1 MSPAEGTLTAEER
14 VGQRNTRLLLVV
26 VVTAILI
33 SVLNQTFVN
42 VVVPDIRA
50 DYGATQGQTGWVITG
65 YLLVFAVGIPL
76 YGRIA
81 DLYSLSRTFALGLL
95 LLAVGSLA
103 CALAPSLPL
112 LVAGRILQAAGA
124 SAIPALG
131 FAAVAKALPE
141 GSRGTAL
148 GLLSSSVGAG
158 AAIGPVLGG
167 VVTGIA
173 GWHALFFLT
182 VLLAALLIP
191 GALYALPGAADGGSA
206 KPAGFLAAVRHF
218 DVPGGLSLALSAG
231 LALFGVTQ
239 GQVVGFSSPIS
250 WGSFVAAGLLAAFF
264 GWRIRSASDPFVTP
278 HLFRNGAFLAASV
291 TGFFMMFANVGSYVL
306 VPLLLSEVNGMS
318 AIGIG
323 LVLAPGALVVAV
335 LSPIAGRLSDRFGPR
350 ALVRIGLI
358 VFALSMFSLS
368 AFAAGA
374 SAVAVAVGILGQ
386 SLGFA
391 IVNSPNANAA
401 AASLS
406 RDESGVGLG
415 IYQMLFFLGGG
426 FGPAVAATFLA
437 VRQGAGSGA
446 LNPLFAASSASF
458 SDAFLL
464 LTAASVIALVAAT
477 GLKRNI
483 GKGGKGARVRR

>member
-1 MSPAEGTLTAEER
+1 LSAAGAAASSGGR
-14 VGQRNTRLLLVV
+14 AGKSTRLLLIV

-42 VVVPDIRA
+42 VVVPDIRQ
-50 DYGATQGQTGWVITG
+50 DYGATQGQAGWVITG

-81 DLYSLSRTFALGLL
+81 DLYSLRYTFALGLL
-95 LLAVGSLA
+95 LLAAGSLA

-131 FAAVAKALPE
+131 FASVAKALPP

-191 GALYALPGAADGGSA
+191 GALYALPGTADGGSN
-206 KPAGFLAAVRHF
+206 KPAGLLSALQHF

-250 WGSFVAAGLLAAFF
+250 WGSFLAAGGLAALFAV
-264 GWRIRSASDPFVTP
+264 RIRSASDPFVTP

-318 AIGIG
+318 ATGIG
-323 LVLAPGALVVAV
+323 LVLAPGAVVVAV
-335 LSPIAGRLSDRFGPR
+335 LSPVAGRLSDRFGPR
-350 ALVRIGLI
+350 TLVGVGLVI
-358 VFALSMFSLS
+358 FGVSMFSLS

-374 SAVAVAVGILGQ
+374 SALAAAVGILGQ

-391 IVNSPNANAA
+391 MVNSPNANAA

-406 RDESGVGLG
+406 RAESGVGLG

-437 VRQGAGSGA
+437 VRQGSESGA
-446 LNPLFAASSASF
+446 INPLFAASSAPF

-464 LTAASVIALVAAT
+464 LTAATVISFAAAF
-477 GLKRNI
+477 GLKNNL
-483 GKGGKGARVRR
+483 GKALEDG

>member
-1 MSPAEGTLTAEER
+1 MSPAEGTQTAEER
-14 VGQRNTRLLLVV
+14 TDQRNTRLLLIV
-26 VVTAILI
+26 VVTAILV

-42 VVVPDIRA
+42 VVVPDIRQ
-50 DYGATQGQTGWVITG
+50 DYGATQGQAGWVITG

-76 YGRIA
+76 YGRVA
-81 DLYSLSRTFALGLL
+81 DQYSLRSAFALGLL
-95 LLAVGSLA
+95 LLAAGSLA

-131 FAAVAKALPE
+131 FAAVAKALPG

-182 VLLAALLIP
+182 ALLAALLIP
-191 GALYALPGAADGGSA
+191 GALRALPGVADGGPR
-206 KPAGFLAAVRHF
+206 KPAGFLEAVRHF
-218 DVPGGLSLALSAG
+218 DVPGGISLALSAG

-250 WGSFVAAGLLAAFF
+250 WVSFLAAGLLAAFF
-264 GWRIRSASDPFVTP
+264 ARRIRTAPDPFVTP
-278 HLFRNGAFLAASV
+278 HLFRNRAFLAAAV

-306 VPLLLSEVNGMS
+306 VPLLLSEVNGLS

-323 LVLAPGALVVAV
+323 LVLAPGAVVVAV
-335 LSPIAGRLSDRFGPR
+335 LSPVAGRLSDRFGPR
-350 ALVRIGLI
+350 ALVRIGLV
-358 VFALSMFSLS
+358 VFTLSMFSLS

-374 SAVAVAVGILGQ
+374 SSGAVAIGILGQ

-391 IVNSPNANAA
+391 IVNSPTANAA

-406 RDESGVGLG
+406 REESGVGLG

-426 FGPAVAATFLA
+426 FGPAVGATFLA
-437 VRQGAGSGA
+437 MRQGAGSGA
-446 LNPLFAASSASF
+446 LNPLFAANSAPF

-464 LTAASVIALVAAT
+464 LTAAAVVALVST
-477 GLKRNI
+477 SGLKQST
-483 GKGGKGARVRR
+483 GKGKDA

>member
-1 MSPAEGTLTAEER
+1 MTAEER
-14 VGQRNTRLLLVV
+14 VAKKNTRLLLVV

-42 VVVPDIRA
+42 VVVPDIRQ
-50 DYGATQGQTGWVITG
+50 DYGATQGQAGWVITG

-76 YGRIA
+76 YGRVA
-81 DLYSLSRTFALGLL
+81 DLYSLRRTFALGLL
-95 LLAVGSLA
+95 LLAAGSLA

-112 LVAGRILQAAGA
+112 LVVGRILQAAGA

-131 FAAVAKALPE
+131 FASVAKALPE

-167 VVTGIA
+167 VVTGLA

-182 VLLAALLIP
+182 VFLAGLLIP
-191 GALYALPGAADGGSA
+191 GALYALPGVADGGA
-206 KPAGFLAAVRHF
+206 DKPAGLVAALQHF

-239 GQVVGFSSPIS
+239 GQVVGFSSPVS
-250 WGSFVAAGLLAAFF
+250 WGSFVAAGVLAALFA
-264 GWRIRSASDPFVTP
+264 GRIRSASDPFVTP
-278 HLFRNGAFLAASV
+278 HLFRNRAFLAASV
-291 TGFFMMFANVGSYVL
+291 TGFFMMFANVGSLVL
-306 VPLLLSEVNGMS
+306 VPLMLSDVNGLS
-318 AIGIG
+318 ATSIG

-335 LSPIAGRLSDRFGPR
+335 LSPVTGRLSDRFGPR
-350 ALVRIGLI
+350 TLVRAGLVVIGLSL
-358 VFALSMFSLS
+358 FAIS
-368 AFAAGA
+368 AFAASA
-374 SAVAVAVGILGQ
+374 SAVAVGLGILGQ

-391 IVNSPNANAA
+391 MVNSPNSNAA

-437 VRQGAGSGA
+437 VRQGAGA
-446 LNPLFAASSASF
+446 LNPLFSASSAHF

-464 LTAASVIALVAAT
+464 LTASTVVALLSAS
-477 GLKRNI
+477 GLKRTI
-483 GKGGKGARVRR
+483 GKGGKGA

>member
-1 MSPAEGTLTAEER
+1 MAGGER
-14 VGQRNTRLLLVV
+14 AGQRGTRLLLIV

-42 VVVPDIRA
+42 VVVPDIRQ
-50 DYGATQGQTGWVITG
+50 DYGATQGQAGWVITG
-65 YLLVFAVGIPL
+65 YLLVFAIGIPL

-81 DLYSLSRTFALGLL
+81 DLYSLRGTFALGLL

-131 FAAVAKALPE
+131 FAAVAKALPP

-182 VLLAALLIP
+182 VFLAALLVP
-191 GALYALPGAADGGSA
+191 GALYALPGVADGDSR
-206 KPAGFLAAVRHF
+206 KPSGILEAVRHF
-218 DVPGGLSLALSAG
+218 DVPGGLALALSAG

-239 GQVVGFSSPIS
+239 GQVVGFSSPVS
-250 WGSFVAAGLLAAFF
+250 WGSFAAAGLLAAAFA
-264 GWRIRSASDPFVTP
+264 WRIRRAADPFVTP
-278 HLFRNGAFLAASV
+278 HLFRNRAFLAASV

-306 VPLLLSEVNGMS
+306 VPLMLSEVNGMS
-318 AIGIG
+318 AAGIG

-335 LSPIAGRLSDRFGPR
+335 LSPVAGRLSDRFGPR
-350 ALVRIGLI
+350 ALVRGGLV
-358 VFALSMFSLS
+358 VFGLSMFSIS
-368 AFAAGA
+368 AFAVGA
-374 SAVAVAVGILGQ
+374 SSLLVGLGILGQ

-391 IVNSPNANAA
+391 MVNSPNANAA

-426 FGPAVAATFLA
+426 FGPAVGATFLA
-437 VRQGAGSGA
+437 VRQGTGGGA
-446 LNPLFAASSASF
+446 INPLFIADSAPF

-464 LTAASVIALVAAT
+464 LAVAAAVSFVAAF
-477 GLKRNI
+477 GLKGI
-483 GKGGKGARVRR
+483 TGKGGKGA

>member
-1 MSPAEGTLTAEER
+1 

-42 VVVPDIRA
+42 VVVPDIRR

-95 LLAVGSLA
+95 LLAAGSLA

-141 GSRGTAL
+141 GSRGMAL

-182 VLLAALLIP
+182 VLLAALLVP
-191 GALYALPGAADGGSA
+191 GALHALPGVADGGSG

-239 GQVVGFSSPIS
+239 GQVEGFSSPIS

-264 GWRIRSASDPFVTP
+264 AWRIRGASDPFVTP
-278 HLFRNGAFLAASV
+278 HLFRNRAFLAASV

-306 VPLLLSEVNGMS
+306 VPLLLSEVNGLS
-318 AIGIG
+318 ATGIG
-323 LVLAPGALVVAV
+323 LVLAPGAVVVAV
-335 LSPIAGRLSDRFGPR
+335 LSPVAGRLSDRFGPR
-350 ALVRIGLI
+350 ALVRIGLV
-358 VFALSMFSLS
+358 VFGVSMFSLS

-374 SAVAVAVGILGQ
+374 SALAVAVGILGQ

-391 IVNSPNANAA
+391 LVNSPTANAA
-401 AASLS
+401 AASLA
-406 RDESGVGLG
+406 REESGVGLG

-426 FGPAVAATFLA
+426 FGPAVGATFLA
-437 VRQGAGSGA
+437 VRQGSDSGA
-446 LNPLFAASSASF
+446 INPLFAASSASF

-464 LTAASVIALVAAT
+464 LTAAAVVALVAAS

-483 GKGGKGARVRR
+483 GKGGKGA